1 MARPNSGHSEGR
13 LALLGLISAMAVLLF
28 ASRDAAVERRTSPT
42 LTDDIQA
49 PIAAFFGRPLRAV
62 EASLASAEDRAR
74 ALEENRELR
83 KELAELRAES
93 QRLGAM
99 RLRLQRLE
107 AMLGIER
114 RGEIP
119 ADRITARVVSD
130 PDGPFVRS
138 YLLGTGRDAGVR
150 DGYAV
155 MSDAGLVGHV
165 VSAGS
170 RSARVLRLDDLNS
183 RVAVMN
189 PRNGARAILIGA
201 NDGTSA
207 LRFVTGEASFV
218 IEDRIVTSGDDGR
231 LPQGLPIGTMKTA
244 DDRFL
249 VTLDFTKR
257 PVDWVVVLPTTPVA
271 DADDVERDAVQ
282 ADGAIAD
289 TTGADTTNADGA
301 NADGAG
307 Q

>member
-1 MARPNSGHSEGR
+1 MARSSQGHSEGR
-13 LALLGLISAMAVLLF
+13 FALTGLISAMVVLLF
-28 ASRDAAVERRTSPT
+28 MSRDAAVERRTSPI

-49 PIAAFFGRPLRAV
+49 PVAAFLGQPLRAA
-62 EASLASAEDRAR
+62 EGALASAEDRAR

-83 KELAELRAES
+83 RELTELRAES

-99 RLRLQRLE
+99 RLRLERLE
-107 AMLGIER
+107 AMLDIDL
-114 RGEIP
+114 RGDIP

-138 YLLGTGRDAGVR
+138 YLLGAGEASGVR

-165 VSAGS
+165 VSAGT

-189 PRNGARAILIGA
+189 PRNGARAILVGA
-201 NDGTSA
+201 NDGTA
-207 LRFVTGEASFV
+207 VLRFVTGEEPFMAD
-218 IEDRIVTSGDDGR
+218 DRIVTSGDDGR
-231 LPQGLPIGTMKTA
+231 LPQGLPIGLVST
-244 DDRFL
+244 DGERFL
-249 VTLDFTKR
+249 VRLDFTTK
-257 PVDWVVVLPTTPVA
+257 PVDWVVVLPTRPVA
-271 DADDVERDAVQ
+271 LAEEVEVETA
-282 ADGAIAD
+282 A
-289 TTGADTTNADGA
+289 
-301 NADGAG
+301 ADGAG